1 MSVLGTDDLLLLN
14 VAVKGHLVEKL
25 SDSISVMQTIREKLA
40 KDVKECLVNVS
51 KTAHACRKCVKDTC
65 EKRAVECKLNT
76 TRLEAFVTEEEVVPI
91 PGVQFL
97 RQPAPVEQGIQ
108 GLTQN
113 AKKDILDG
121 VPSNLRGKSED
132 LLVNTDTKLQT
143 LQERLQ
149 DSVHELPG
157 IIPKMHSSI
166 NNMDLSSLEDPDI
179 LNNMANIAAEQLAS
193 AIQQKDVFKQNAGTV
208 IQQLPNVMSNMN
220 QRLQKFQSAV
230 GNFISLANS
239 RLSNI
244 MAGKAAPQV
253 PAQVPAQQWQTANQ
267 QYPQQQFIQNNGGSQ
282 WTQNGNT
289 WNVQNQMS
297 SGQQQNWPQQNGQQW
312 QTMNSNYWNGQGQD
326 PRYAQQ
332 QTSQQG
338 VGGFNSWASNTG
350 RGQVYISQNGAVRRF
365 KRATVK
371 CEDLKLNPEN
381 ACQEYH
387 FQCPACLN
395 ETNIMKHAC
404 GNDTLQKM
412 VEIKTMDLLSAK
424 HLMSYHQYIKNGL
437 IVMQVEYDGGSYSQK
452 TKTYE
457 KALITAKIGKEIV
470 TYETSLLPNLRDLK
484 TSGDEIG
491 EEIWQLLQDKKVFDL
506 EIKQSKPTPKQET
519 KNTIGVHKSMELQV
533 DQNLSSAAVVTRAM
547 WTAIGVVVYIGIHA
561 FIM

>member
-1 MSVLGTDDLLLLN
+1 M
-14 VAVKGHLVEKL
+14 
-25 SDSISVMQTIREKLA
+25 
-40 KDVKECLVNVS
+40 
-51 KTAHACRKCVKDTC
+51 
-65 EKRAVECKLNT
+65 
-76 TRLEAFVTEEEVVPI
+76 
-91 PGVQFL
+91 
-97 RQPAPVEQGIQ
+97 
-108 GLTQN
+108 
-113 AKKDILDG
+113 
-121 VPSNLRGKSED
+121 
-132 LLVNTDTKLQT
+132 
-143 LQERLQ
+143 Q

-267 QYPQQQFIQNNGGSQ
+267 QYPQQQFNQNNGGSQ
-282 WTQNGNT
+282 WTQNSNT

-332 QTSQQG
+332 QIYQQG

-365 KRATVK
+365 KRAAVK
-371 CEDLKLNPEN
+371 CEDLKLNPEK

-437 IVMQVEYDGGSYSQK
+437 IVMQVEYDSGSYSQK